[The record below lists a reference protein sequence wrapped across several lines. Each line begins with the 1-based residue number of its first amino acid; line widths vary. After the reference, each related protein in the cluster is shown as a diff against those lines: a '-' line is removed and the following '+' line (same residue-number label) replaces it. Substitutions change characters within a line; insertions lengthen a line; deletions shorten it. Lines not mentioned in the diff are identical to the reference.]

1 MILSRSTFQAALKAL
16 VALINPQMPR
26 VHGDGI
32 IHFSHFDAVV
42 HHDGPLWIHKTKDGF
57 GGFRFRMPVTTRI
70 FGCLG
75 RKRIPKKNLD
85 FFPWFATVAGWG
97 VWEYTGILI
106 CFFLMK
112 SMECIKSSI

>member
-1 MILSRSTFQAALKAL
+1 MVVVSEYLRIFSMPTSDGFFHIDLSKPLQAL

-57 GGFRFRMPVTTRI
+57 GGGKSDASHQQGYWM
-70 FGCLG
+70 FGPENPH
-75 RKRIPKKNLD
+75 KP
-85 FFPWFATVAGWG
+85 
-97 VWEYTGILI
+97 
-106 CFFLMK
+106 
-112 SMECIKSSI
+112 